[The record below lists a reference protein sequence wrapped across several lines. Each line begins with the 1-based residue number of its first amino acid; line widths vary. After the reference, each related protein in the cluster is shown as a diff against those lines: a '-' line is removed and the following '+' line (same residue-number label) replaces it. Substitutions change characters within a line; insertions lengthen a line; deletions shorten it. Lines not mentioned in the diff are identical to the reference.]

1 MYYTTDTSAYRNCE
15 SSKLQVF
22 ANLKEAQIAC
32 FEDEQCVG
40 VWNPECKDAK
50 MYYTCK
56 KEKDWEKIEQ
66 TNVSN
71 PSCLY
76 RKQMKP

>member
-15 SSKLQVF
+15 SSRLQVF

-32 FEDEQCVG
+32 YADKQCVG
-40 VWNPECKDAK
+40 VWNPECNDAK
-50 MYYTCK
+50 MFYTCK
-56 KEKDWEKIEQ
+56 KEKDWEEIEQ
-66 TNVSN
+66 TNESN